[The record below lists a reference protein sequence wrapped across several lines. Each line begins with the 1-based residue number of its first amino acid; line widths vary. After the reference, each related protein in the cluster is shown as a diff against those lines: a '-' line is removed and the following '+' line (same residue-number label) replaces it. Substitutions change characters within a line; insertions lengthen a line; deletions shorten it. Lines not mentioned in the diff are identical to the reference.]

1 MIQIS
6 LRIHWV
12 SHIFPSFHHDEGT
25 LSAMTSQWLMV
36 KLMTRGNNTSSA
48 MLIMPNVGQMMK
60 KQNARVGPG
69 RKTLTLLLTW
79 WETHKFLEP
88 QVYNVVVAMVNLGQF
103 PDMPEYQDVRS
114 NIQAHVIMAIG
125 QTVVLA
131 KRAQAVISTSVSS
144 SCSHH
149 RHVSQHPS
157 RSCHN

>member
-1 MIQIS
+1 
-6 LRIHWV
+6 
-12 SHIFPSFHHDEGT
+12 
-25 LSAMTSQWLMV
+25 
-36 KLMTRGNNTSSA
+36 
-48 MLIMPNVGQMMK
+48 MMK